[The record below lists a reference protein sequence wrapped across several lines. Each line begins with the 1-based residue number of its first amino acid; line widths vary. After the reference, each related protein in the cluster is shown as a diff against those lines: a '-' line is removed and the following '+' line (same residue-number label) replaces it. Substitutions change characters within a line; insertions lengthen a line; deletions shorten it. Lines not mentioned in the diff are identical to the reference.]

1 MPSGHKP
8 KCISSVMPLAYS
20 AQGNN
25 AHPYRP
31 QGNRTVFTLLLTLPA
46 PRHSLRIPLLL
57 QSVFSHPTVRL
68 AVCLSICSTGRL
80 YDDDVSGASATELYE
95 CKLRSR
101 PSWNLE
107 CCRAVRAVYA
117 IQSSADRHLMME
129 LVRATS
135 SLQFYVAVNSF
146 LRSNL
151 LYTRRAFPS
160 FLQPLHPTLSLPLH
174 VWYAPF
180 ELDSNSVRP
189 CHTVWLSGETKTNR
203 RSIRGAKVIK
213 QWSAIRRFTAVIP
226 SAGRE

>member
-8 KCISSVMPLAYS
+8 ECISSVMPLAYS

-31 QGNRTVFTLLLTLPA
+31 QGNRTVFTPTP
-46 PRHSLRIPLLL
+46 
-57 QSVFSHPTVRL
+57 HPTHSSSMCSLILLRGWL

-80 YDDDVSGASATELYE
+80 YDDDVSGPSATELYE

-129 LVRATS
+129 LVRG
-135 SLQFYVAVNSF
+135 YVFPAVLCGRKLFPTIKST
-146 LRSNL
+146 
-151 LYTRRAFPS
+151 LYPPF
-160 FLQPLHPTLSLPLH
+160 LSLSLCHSTCDTLH
-174 VWYAPF
+174 
-180 ELDSNSVRP
+180 LN
-189 CHTVWLSGETKTNR
+189 
-203 RSIRGAKVIK
+203 
-213 QWSAIRRFTAVIP
+213 
-226 SAGRE
+226 